1 MYTMTRYGFGSQWP
15 VVRFALMGVLM
26 LSLLPCR
33 QAQSQP
39 QTPFTDAS
47 LQGHY
52 ALVGTGGNHTAA
64 SVGIEIYDG
73 QGNVTRTL
81 VLNEREAD
89 HTRKVVRITGQGTYR
104 VQPNGMGTA
113 TIVNT
118 LPDGSTFTSH
128 LDFVITQATPAST
141 HDEKVATEV
150 FAILQETGIAA
161 PLVTFVL
168 TRLPD

>member
-1 MYTMTRYGFGSQWP
+1 MHPMTRYGFGVQWQ
-15 VVRFALMGVLM
+15 VVSLALMGVLM
-26 LSLLPCR
+26 LSLLSCR
-33 QAQSQP
+33 EAQSQP

-47 LQGHY
+47 LHGHY

-64 SVGIEIYDG
+64 SVGIETYDG

-81 VLNEREAD
+81 ILNELDAD
-89 HTRKVVRITGQGTYR
+89 HIRKVVRITGQGTYR

-128 LDFVITQATPAST
+128 LDFVMTQATPANT
-141 HDEKVATEV
+141 YDEKVATAV
-150 FAILQETGIAA
+150 FAVLRETGIAA